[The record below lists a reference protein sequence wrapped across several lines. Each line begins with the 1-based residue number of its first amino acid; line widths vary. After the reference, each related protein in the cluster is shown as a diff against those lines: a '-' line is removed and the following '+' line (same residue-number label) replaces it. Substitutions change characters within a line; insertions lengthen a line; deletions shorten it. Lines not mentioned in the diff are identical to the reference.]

1 MMRKLQTITSW
12 VLVVLGCTML
22 STFAIVRWTEQQVLN
37 TNNWVATMSELP
49 KNEAVARSIGVKV
62 VDGIFE
68 KADLTQS
75 LQEVLPEKVAFL
87 APTISGFLRTRAN
100 DLATKIIMSNK
111 FDQLWSDANR
121 TAHENLVKVL
131 RAPAREQ
138 KDIQVLPYKI
148 NLAKAQTWLQNAAAN
163 SENAQLLKAQDTAK
177 DVVAFNASL
186 RRGIDGMRAFVRAAD
201 SLYVLLPYATLAAF
215 LGALALAATRRR
227 ILFGIGVGITAL
239 NALAIAGVNIL
250 RPALLNSLQEQAYK
264 PIFDVL
270 WTQLSQPF
278 LSYARYL
285 VMLGFVLIGLAL
297 ALRHKLFTRALPSAV
312 AKAGWYNKLTAGMH
326 KAQRLVTANAHY
338 LYGGGA
344 AIATLVVAFG
354 GFESWQPIVRVVLLY
369 VTYASVVCLIMRP
382 SLRTPVAGKTA

>member
-1 MMRKLQTITSW
+1 MRKLQAITSW

-49 KNEAVARSIGVKV
+49 KNEAVAHSIGVKV

-75 LQEVLPEKVAFL
+75 LQEVLPERVAFL

-138 KDIQVLPYKI
+138 KDIKVLPYKI
-148 NLAKAQTWLQNAAAN
+148 SLAKAQTWLQNAAAN

-186 RRGIDGMRAFVRAAD
+186 RRGIGEMRTFVRATD
-201 SLYVLLPYATLAAF
+201 SLYVILPYAILAAF
-215 LGALALAATRRR
+215 LAALALGAVRTK
-227 ILFGIGVGITAL
+227 ILLGIGIGITGL

-250 RPALLNSLQEQAYK
+250 RPSLLNSLQDQAYK
-264 PIFDVL
+264 PMFDVL

-285 VMLGFVLIGLAL
+285 VALGFVLIGLAL
-297 ALRHKLFTRALPSAV
+297 ALRHRLFSKVLPTVIKNAS
-312 AKAGWYNKLTAGMH
+312 WYKQLVAGMH

-344 AIATLVVAFG
+344 AITTLVITFG
-354 GFESWQPIVRVVLLY
+354 GFESWQPIVRIVLMY
-369 VTYASVVCLIMRP
+369 ITYASVVRLIMRP
-382 SLRTPVAGKTA
+382 SLGTPVAGKTG

>member
-1 MMRKLQTITSW
+1 MRKLQAITSW

-49 KNEAVARSIGVKV
+49 KNEAVAHSIGVKV

-75 LQEVLPEKVAFL
+75 LQEVLPERVAFL

-138 KDIQVLPYKI
+138 KDIKVLPYKI
-148 NLAKAQTWLQNAAAN
+148 SLAKAQTWLQNAAAN

-201 SLYVLLPYATLAAF
+201 NLYALLPYAILAAL

-227 ILFGIGVGITAL
+227 VLFGIGVGITAL
-239 NALAIAGVNIL
+239 SALAIAGVNIL
-250 RPALLNSLQEQAYK
+250 RPALLNSLQEQTYK

-285 VMLGFVLIGLAL
+285 VVLGFALIGLAL
-297 ALRHKLFTRALPSAV
+297 ALRHKLFTRALPSAI
-312 AKAGWYNKLTAGMH
+312 AKAGWYKKFVAGMH

-344 AIATLVVAFG
+344 AITTLVITFG
-354 GFESWQPIVRVVLLY
+354 GFESWQPIVRIVLMY
-369 VTYASVVCLIMRP
+369 ITYASVVRLIMRP
-382 SLRTPVAGKTA
+382 SLGTPVAGKTG

>member
-1 MMRKLQTITSW
+1 MLEVMRKLQTITSW

-49 KNEAVARSIGVKV
+49 KNEAVAHSIGVKV

-75 LQEVLPEKVAFL
+75 LQEVLPERVAFL

-138 KDIQVLPYKI
+138 KDIKVLPYKI
-148 NLAKAQTWLQNAAAN
+148 SLAKAQTWLQNAAAN

-186 RRGIDGMRAFVRAAD
+186 RRGIGEMRTFVRATD
-201 SLYVLLPYATLAAF
+201 SLYVILPYAILAAF
-215 LGALALAATRRR
+215 LAALALGAVRTK
-227 ILFGIGVGITAL
+227 ILLGIGIGITGL

-250 RPALLNSLQEQAYK
+250 RPL
-264 PIFDVL
+264 
-270 WTQLSQPF
+270 
-278 LSYARYL
+278 
-285 VMLGFVLIGLAL
+285 
-297 ALRHKLFTRALPSAV
+297 
-312 AKAGWYNKLTAGMH
+312 
-326 KAQRLVTANAHY
+326 
-338 LYGGGA
+338 
-344 AIATLVVAFG
+344 
-354 GFESWQPIVRVVLLY
+354 
-369 VTYASVVCLIMRP
+369 
-382 SLRTPVAGKTA
+382 